1 MRRGALGQFE
11 MEPPGPGPEK
21 NGARAR
27 RLHEDFSRERDSTQV
42 GAIDLNRLESSAPE
56 ARALARTLEC
66 AAFHSYSHTRCSCCD
81 C

>member
-27 RLHEDFSRERDSTQV
+27 RLHEISPER
-42 GAIDLNRLESSAPE
+42 NRG
-56 ARALARTLEC
+56 
-66 AAFHSYSHTRCSCCD
+66 H
-81 C
+81 

>member
-1 MRRGALGQFE
+1 MRRGTLGQFE

-42 GAIDLNRLESSAPE
+42 GAIDLNPPGIVSTRDAC
-56 ARALARTLEC
+56 ARQNA
-66 AAFHSYSHTRCSCCD
+66 
-81 C
+81 